1 MLFVTIHFVIF
12 SLQIIITTTGSIN
25 LNEADEEEDDGFFF
39 VTDKSSPKRTNKKKA
54 SCFASPPF
62 VGGDWFDAEAT
73 EVELFQDMTSGSHY
87 PHVLVKWKDS
97 KVYNRCTLYWWCFS
111 GLLPRDVSAR
121 IAKGG
126 KSLIVQVPW
135 PAPLQ
140 DASEL
145 TRDTSSHH
153 DSTKF
158 IELESIFKH
167 LKKGTPGAIVTTE
180 IEFNLG
186 MRVENEFHNET
197 IIVGNEG
204 GRRGNLQEIKG
215 NKMMRYFQDAEMPDG
230 RLVKKQILISKF
242 EMIGVRDNYQR
253 NTAFQ
258 CDFDDPE
265 PEEAVEEENY
275 DGFSHVSK
283 KMKSPLSASKPSSL
297 SFDSSGPTIHG
308 GRVPSSPNAS
318 AIRSAKVAAAQAE
331 MEAAIARSEVDE
343 ALKKNG
349 VIGGRTTATRGKA
362 AGGRGGMSSI
372 ARNIMRVAV
381 GGNST
386 AETGVEETVDMV
398 IDDDL

>member
-1 MLFVTIHFVIF
+1 MLLRAPTERRECKDREGWEKPHRPSSLASTPPGCIRADTRYVI
-12 SLQIIITTTGSIN
+12 
-25 LNEADEEEDDGFFF
+25 
-39 VTDKSSPKRTNKKKA
+39 SPR
-54 SCFASPPF
+54 
-62 VGGDWFDAEAT
+62 
-73 EVELFQDMTSGSHY
+73 LHQ
-87 PHVLVKWKDS
+87 
-97 KVYNRCTLYWWCFS
+97 VYRM
-111 GLLPRDVSAR
+111 
-121 IAKGG
+121 G
-126 KSLIVQVPW
+126 K
-135 PAPLQ
+135 
-140 DASEL
+140 
-145 TRDTSSHH
+145 
-153 DSTKF
+153 
-158 IELESIFKH
+158 SIFKH

-283 KMKSPLSASKPSSL
+283 KRKSPLSASKPSSL

-318 AIRSAKVAAAQAE
+318 AIRSAKVAAAQA
-331 MEAAIARSEVDE
+331 
-343 ALKKNG
+343 
-349 VIGGRTTATRGKA
+349 
-362 AGGRGGMSSI
+362 
-372 ARNIMRVAV
+372 
-381 GGNST
+381 
-386 AETGVEETVDMV
+386 
-398 IDDDL
+398 